1 MKRNQRQE
9 AYSDASIKNQPERK
23 LSLSPPPF
31 LAQRSFDIPLDRLKP
46 ASMLCSIHNYLL
58 PRIYMK
64 HLRYFST
71 LLFATCLFQSS
82 IQAQNKTQT
91 DPELLRLGNGI
102 AAVAE
107 GEIITIEELRRE
119 LTPIIPRLRVESKN
133 AQEFNQRIDELS
145 KEVLQNMIDRI
156 IIVKAAEEK
165 GIMIPQS
172 YIDQEYDDVI
182 ERDFAG
188 DRGRFLEYLR
198 SRGETSRDFRKDLY
212 KRVVVNAMR
221 QENRRSQSEISPE
234 HIEEFY
240 VKNKLRFYQEEALH
254 LRQIILTPMA
264 DEGLVPLRQ
273 TAKKIIY
280 ELDNGANFADVARKY
295 SQDEMS
301 RNGGDWGWIERK
313 DIRKE
318 LSDIAFGLSKGSYS
332 QPIELGGTIFILYA
346 ENKREEM
353 IQPIVQ
359 VRDIIENV
367 LVGEIAR
374 ESQEKWLEEIRNDA
388 YVRYFM

>member
-1 MKRNQRQE
+1 M
-9 AYSDASIKNQPERK
+9 
-23 LSLSPPPF
+23 
-31 LAQRSFDIPLDRLKP
+31 
-46 ASMLCSIHNYLL
+46 H
-58 PRIYMK
+58 
-64 HLRYFST
+64 
-71 LLFATCLFQSS
+71 
-82 IQAQNKTQT
+82 AQNKTQT

-102 AAVAE
+102 AAIAE

-119 LTPIIPRLRVESKN
+119 LTPIIPRLRVEAKN
-133 AQEFNQRIDELS
+133 AQEFNQRIDQLS

-165 GIMIPQS
+165 GIMIPPS

-198 SRGETSRDFRKDLY
+198 SRGETARDFRKDLY

-234 HIEEFY
+234 RIEEFY

-273 TAKKIIY
+273 TAKKIIE
-280 ELDNGANFADVARKY
+280 ELGNGANFADVARKY

-318 LSDIAFGLSKGSYS
+318 LSDVAFGLSQGSYS
-332 QPIELGGTIFILYA
+332 QPIELNGTIFILYA